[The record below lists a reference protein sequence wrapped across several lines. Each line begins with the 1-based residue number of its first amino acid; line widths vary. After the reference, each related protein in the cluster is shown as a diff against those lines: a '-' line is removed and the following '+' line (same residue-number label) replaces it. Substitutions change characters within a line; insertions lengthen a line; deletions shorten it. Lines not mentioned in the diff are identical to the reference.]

1 MREWEGEKM
10 FLKMLD
16 WIRIIGVAVA
26 FFFGYQIGFKDGYD
40 PMVQLHFMIPIIIV
54 AIAGMS
60 GLEGIFFGKKSAEL
74 KGFETGSNYQKQSA
88 IALLSYAVIA
98 LLVYFANWGI
108 KAELTILF
116 TFIFFFFFSAIN
128 HGMEAVKKKNY
139 KWQNINR
146 PFITLLLIA
155 GLIYPVIKAIQGL

>member
-1 MREWEGEKM
+1 ML
-10 FLKMLD
+10 LKILD
-16 WIRIIGVAVA
+16 WVRIIGVAIA
-26 FFFGYQIGFKDGYD
+26 FYFGYQIGFANGYD
-40 PMVQLHFMIPIIIV
+40 PVAQLHFMTPIIIV
-54 AIAGMS
+54 AIAGIS
-60 GLEGIFFGKKSAEL
+60 GLEGIFFGRKSAEL

-98 LLVYFANWGI
+98 LIVYFANWGI

-116 TFIFFFFFSAIN
+116 VFIFFFFFSSIN
-128 HGMEAVKKKNY
+128 HGLEAVKMKNY